1 MNKNPCEII
10 QDLLPSY
17 IDELTSDVTNREV
30 EAHME
35 GCEQCRN
42 VFRQMKAPDIE
53 TEDKEEKEIDF
64 LKKTKKK
71 HRRNLILCVA
81 VVWAIAV
88 LVFGARYYLD
98 GQYMNTDYLS
108 YNLDVSGTELA
119 VAVNST
125 SDQGIQNVEINE
137 VEGVVEISVRCVPK
151 SIFYQTTAE
160 ESYMASETIR
170 QVWIGDRIVWANG
183 EMISPLTSR
192 LYAVYNPYIGNMPSN
207 GKIVKVLNMT
217 AYTGGFTNEL

>member
-1 MNKNPCEII
+1 MSKIPCEII

-53 TEDKEEKEIDF
+53 TTENEEKEIDF

-88 LVFGARYYLD
+88 PIFGVRYYLD
-98 GQYMNTDYLS
+98 GQYMNTEYLS
-108 YNLDVSGTELA
+108 YNLEVSGTELS

-160 ESYMASETIR
+160 ERYTASETIR
-170 QVWIGDRIVWANG
+170 
-183 EMISPLTSR
+183 
-192 LYAVYNPYIGNMPSN
+192 
-207 GKIVKVLNMT
+207 
-217 AYTGGFTNEL
+217 

>member
-1 MNKNPCEII
+1 MSKIPCEII

-42 VFRQMKAPDIE
+42 VFEQMKAPDIE
-53 TEDKEEKEIDF
+53 MADKEEKEIDF

-88 LVFGARYYLD
+88 LVFGARYYLA
-98 GQYMNTDYLS
+98 GQYMNTDYL
-108 YNLDVSGTELA
+108 
-119 VAVNST
+119 
-125 SDQGIQNVEINE
+125 
-137 VEGVVEISVRCVPK
+137 
-151 SIFYQTTAE
+151 
-160 ESYMASETIR
+160 
-170 QVWIGDRIVWANG
+170 
-183 EMISPLTSR
+183 
-192 LYAVYNPYIGNMPSN
+192 
-207 GKIVKVLNMT
+207 
-217 AYTGGFTNEL
+217 